1 MSILLIIS
9 TMITLWIAKQ
19 WIQSKQ
25 NYNRVNRSFANSK
38 KDVVYYK
45 TQSGKLAAKVDVL
58 EFRNQEIEHIY
69 PEILDELKNLKIKK
83 HAAKQ
88 YSETILS
95 NQIHLSAALEDSI
108 SNDTLK
114 LQQFE
119 YQDAFYQVSGQIQRD
134 SIQLQIN
141 SCDSIIQVVYK
152 GKRKRPWLWFFSKRQ
167 LEQVI
172 YSKNPKSEIQYSRVI
187 EIVK

>member
-1 MSILLIIS
+1 
-9 TMITLWIAKQ
+9 MITLWIAKQ

-25 NYNRVNRSFANSK
+25 NYNRINRSFANSK

-45 TQSGKLAAKVDVL
+45 DQNGKLAAKVDVL
-58 EFRNQEIEHIY
+58 EFRSQEIDHIY
-69 PEILDELKNLKIKK
+69 PEILAELKNLKINK
-83 HAAKQ
+83 HTATQ
-88 YSETILS
+88 YSETLIS
-95 NQIHLSAALEDSI
+95 NQIHLSAALHDSI
-108 SNDTLK
+108 SNDSIK

-152 GKRKRPWLWFFSKRQ
+152 GKRKHPWLWILSKRQ

-172 YSKNPKSEIQYSRVI
+172 YSKNPNAQISYSRI
-187 EIVK
+187 IQISK